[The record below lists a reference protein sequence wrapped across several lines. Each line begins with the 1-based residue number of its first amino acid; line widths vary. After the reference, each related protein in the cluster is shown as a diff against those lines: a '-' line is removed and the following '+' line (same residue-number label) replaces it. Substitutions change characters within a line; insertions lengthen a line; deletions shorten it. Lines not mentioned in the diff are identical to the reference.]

1 MNMYQFLAE
10 MIASAPTPCADCNA
24 EQDVL
29 DLGGGLHT
37 LTIRHDDTCPTWR
50 GMNGRTAA

>member
-1 MNMYQFLAE
+1 MNLYQFLSE
-10 MIASAPTPCADCNA
+10 MIASSPTPCADCNA